1 MNRELRSIAGVCE
14 VVALAAPAARSGA
27 VPDLLVEVPHGATT
41 QEHFDALR
49 RRMRS
54 DLPAD
59 LSEFFFVNT
68 DVGAP
73 ECALETAR
81 LFVGSSAAPRK
92 ALVLR
97 GLLPRTFVDCNRILG
112 STPDSGAGL
121 TPAIP
126 AYVTAG
132 EDVRLLED
140 LYGSYQ
146 RLVGEAYE
154 QVCGSGG
161 LALILHS
168 YAPRS
173 VGIEHI
179 DRSIVDQLH
188 DAYSPGRYEAWP
200 LRPAVD
206 IISEDEEGACLAPRP
221 LVEAIKE
228 SYARIG
234 IRPAEN
240 ATYRLHRETTGHRH
254 SARHSGRVL
263 CMEISRD
270 LLADPFDPFSE
281 MRIGEAKVQSMSA
294 PLAAACRHFLDRDG
308 SRPDGLQDV
317 YD

>member
-1 MNRELRSIAGVCE
+1 MKNELRSIPGVCE
-14 VVALAAPAARSGA
+14 VQALAAPAAPRA
-27 VPDLLVEVPHGATT
+27 AAPDLLVEVPHGATT
-41 QEHFDALR
+41 EGHFDALR

-59 LSEFFFVNT
+59 LRDFFFVNT

-81 LFVGSSAAPRK
+81 LFVHSPKAPAAPRK

-112 STPDSGAGL
+112 ATPGSGAGL

-126 AYVTAG
+126 AYVTAP

-146 RLVGEAYE
+146 RLASAAYE
-154 QVCGSGG
+154 QVCGAGG

-173 VGIEHI
+173 VGIEHV
-179 DRSIVDQLH
+179 DRDIVDQLH
-188 DAYSPGRYEAWP
+188 DAYRPERYETWP

-206 IISEDEEGACLAPRP
+206 IISEDEEGACLAPRS
-221 LVEAIKE
+221 LVLAIQE
-228 SYARIG
+228 SYARMG
-234 IRPAEN
+234 IHPTEN

-254 SARHSGRVL
+254 SAQYPGRVL
-263 CMEISRD
+263 CVELNRE

-281 MRIGEAKVQSMSA
+281 MHIGEAKVQAMSA
-294 PLAAACRHFLDRDG
+294 PLAA
-308 SRPDGLQDV
+308 GLQDV
-317 YD
+317 YS